1 MYSIETGEHEIRKTM
16 GQHNTSALYDAV
28 RLKYVFIFS
37 FFNKTHVINWRSVQ
51 YQSFVLRF
59 LGSKPRQFVELNTKD

>member
-1 MYSIETGEHEIRKTM
+1 MNNLLSNNTKGIFYPKNKISFFQVYSIETGEHEIRKTM

-37 FFNKTHVINWRSVQ
+37 FFTKT
-51 YQSFVLRF
+51 
-59 LGSKPRQFVELNTKD
+59 